1 MKKLFFLFLFLIFLH
16 VLSYAQKQ
24 TRALNTRSD
33 TADITN
39 TIIAVTNINKIAKTI
54 EANATLSIKSK
65 INNLQTIYLDLE
77 GLQVDSIFVNNTAA
91 NYNYTSPLITI
102 QLASTL
108 NIGDSISTQIYYH
121 GTPLSDPTWGGFYF
135 SGVYAFNMGVGFTAQ
150 PHAVGRMLFP
160 CFDNFV
166 ERCAFEFY
174 ITTANTD
181 MAVCNGELEDSMF
194 NANNEIIWHWKLQ
207 ESIPSYLT
215 SLAVAPYVFVKKNL
229 NSISGTKELW
239 IACLPADTNKV
250 NGSFANI
257 QQSYNML
264 EKYFGEYKWNKV
276 GYSLVPFGAGAMEHA
291 TNIHIGVAFIDGT
304 LNYETLIAHE
314 LSHHWFGDLAT
325 CSTAQDMWLNE
336 GFASYC
342 EMLHTEYVY
351 GKDAY
356 MKEYKAN
363 HVSMLNSAHINDD
376 GYRAVSKMDS
386 NHTYGTTVYNKGAD
400 MLHTLRTYLGDSLF
414 FSGIKNYLNQNQFMH
429 VSTIALQQSLSAYT
443 GRNLTDFFSDWIM
456 QAGFAN
462 FCIDSTQSTQVGA
475 DWKVKLFVRQRK
487 HKNNNY
493 YHNVL
498 LPITIYKKDL
508 SHITIPTN
516 FNQQCQVYNFTFPFE
531 PAFICIDEDEMI
543 SDASTANTMRIN
555 SIGFK
560 IFADAKAK
568 VKINA
573 VVSSSDSTLIRIEQ
587 HYVAPD
593 RFKTTFPSY
602 VLHDTRYWQVNGINL
617 GNIKGY
623 LQFAYNVNIGNHYA
637 DSSWLQGNESNIRLF
652 YRKDAT
658 EDWKFANDSLV
669 TGGTTDKIGVIYAK
683 EILPGEYALGINRIG
698 YTDTI
703 VTDAPVGLC
712 SNIANEISDLQ
723 TEKPSSNFMIF
734 PNPSNGEITIKSLQL
749 NSRAITILIKN
760 TDGKLIYTDTLQ
772 AYQLQKN
779 ISTNLAAGMY
789 IVSFFIDNISIE
801 SANIIVKH

>member
-1 MKKLFFLFLFLIFLH
+1 LH

-207 ESIPSYLT
+207 ECIPSYLT

-336 GFASYC
+336 GFATYLTALSYKY
-342 EMLHTEYVY
+342 LKS
-351 GKDAY
+351 KDEWLDV
-356 MKEYKAN
+356 MRGIRDD
-363 HVSMLNSAHINDD
+363 VTGVDD
-376 GYRAVSKMDS
+376 GSIFPKD
-386 NHTYGTTVYNKGAD
+386 TVQVNRLFNGRLTYNKAAFVLH
-400 MLHTLRTYLGDSLF
+400 MLRVKVGDTNFYAACRKYLG
-414 FSGIKNYLNQNQFMH
+414 GQR
-429 VSTIALQQSLSAYT
+429 AY
-443 GRNLTDFFSDWIM
+443 
-456 QAGFAN
+456 GFA
-462 FCIDSTQSTQVGA
+462 TTG
-475 DWKVKLFVRQRK
+475 
-487 HKNNNY
+487 
-493 YHNVL
+493 
-498 LPITIYKKDL
+498 DL
-508 SHITIPTN
+508 
-516 FNQQCQVYNFTFPFE
+516 
-531 PAFICIDEDEMI
+531 
-543 SDASTANTMRIN
+543 
-555 SIGFK
+555 K
-560 IFADAKAK
+560 
-568 VKINA
+568 
-573 VVSSSDSTLIRIEQ
+573 TLMEQ
-587 HYVAPD
+587 E
-593 RFKTTFPSY
+593 S
-602 VLHDTRYWQVNGINL
+602 GINL
-617 GNIKGY
+617 DTFFQRWYMGEGFPY
-623 LQFAYNVNIGNHYA
+623 VNINWVQKGAKMQVTVKQKPSNPSVPFFQLALPILFKGKSKDTLITFYPSALEQTFVLQLPIAIDTAAFDPEVTVLTKAAIGGMNQDNTLPNWVVINGNPVTGRFLELTTLNMKVEKLEIFDLNGKKCLETGA
-637 DSSWLQGNESNIRLF
+637 DFLHVPGKSIKFDIGTLAPGMYMTKIIGNEQQ
-652 YRKDAT
+652 
-658 EDWKFANDSLV
+658 
-669 TGGTTDKIGVIYAK
+669 TTLTFI
-683 EILPGEYALGINRIG
+683 
-698 YTDTI
+698 
-703 VTDAPVGLC
+703 
-712 SNIANEISDLQ
+712 
-723 TEKPSSNFMIF
+723 KP
-734 PNPSNGEITIKSLQL
+734 
-749 NSRAITILIKN
+749 
-760 TDGKLIYTDTLQ
+760 
-772 AYQLQKN
+772 
-779 ISTNLAAGMY
+779 
-789 IVSFFIDNISIE
+789 
-801 SANIIVKH
+801 